1 MKILL
6 RCIKNLVAII
16 VLLVGSSSL
25 CYADI
30 LGGTLRNIR
39 IDPVQSLQMSAEP
52 EPATML
58 LLGVGLILL
67 AVVSKKSKK
76 KLN

>member
-1 MKILL
+1 MKILS
-6 RCIKNLVAII
+6 RCIKRSVAIFG
-16 VLLVGSSSL
+16 LLVGNSSL

-30 LGGTLRNIR
+30 LDGTLRNIR
-39 IDPVQSLQMSAEP
+39 IDPVLSLQMSAEP

-67 AVVSKKSKK
+67 AAISKKGKK
-76 KLN
+76 TLY

>member
-1 MKILL
+1 MKIVS

-16 VLLVGSSSL
+16 VLLVGSSSH
-25 CYADI
+25 CYADV
-30 LGGTLRNIR
+30 LGGTLRNLR
-39 IDPVQSLQMSAEP
+39 IDPVQSLQISAEP

-67 AVVSKKSKK
+67 AAVSKIGKK